1 MASFE
6 RKKRCAMTFGLM
18 VCLLASLTG
27 CQPFDLYSKSLQ
39 APLSA
44 HLDPP
49 TEKEM
54 VSLPEYRVEPP
65 DILQIEA
72 FKLVPK
78 PPYLVDVYD
87 VLFVRAAIALPDFPI
102 NDYYVVNEE
111 GNLDL
116 GPTYGKVHVIGLPL
130 NAVRSAIE
138 NKLSDI
144 LRQPEIS
151 VSLARSGGTQQV
163 SGIYLIQPGG
173 NVNLQKYGTVHV
185 AGQTLLEARLSIE
198 KRLAQFFDS
207 PQVAVNV
214 AGFNSAKYYIVFE
227 GSSEGED
234 VMTLPITGKETVLD
248 ALSTVGG
255 LPHVSSQR
263 MWISRP
269 APTEFGCE
277 QILPIDYMAIT
288 RGGSTT
294 TNYQLMPGDH
304 LFVAEDSEVGLNS
317 YVLKVTSPINQL
329 LNVAQLGSSTVQ
341 RTQTMGRNYNR
352 FRRAF

>member
-1 MASFE
+1 MSSIE
-6 RKKRCAMTFGLM
+6 RKNRCATTLGLM
-18 VCLLASLTG
+18 VCLLALLTG

-39 APLSA
+39 ASLPGK
-44 HLDPP
+44 LDPP
-49 TEKEM
+49 TEKGL

-65 DILQIEA
+65 DILQLEA

-78 PPYLVDVYD
+78 PPYLVEVYD

-102 NDYYVVNEE
+102 NDYYVVDEE

-116 GPTYGKVHVIGLPL
+116 GPTYGKVRVLGLPL
-130 NAVRSAIE
+130 TAVKSAIE
-138 NKLSDI
+138 KKLQEI
-144 LRQPEIS
+144 LQHPEIS
-151 VSLARSGGTQQV
+151 VSLVRSGGTQQV

-173 NVNLQKYGTVHV
+173 NINLQKYGMVHV
-185 AGQTLLEARLSIE
+185 AGLTLLEVRLAVE

-227 GSSEGED
+227 GSNQGED
-234 VMTLPITGKETVLD
+234 VITLPITGKETVLD

-255 LPHVSSQR
+255 LPRVSSQR

-288 RGGSTT
+288 RGGSST

-317 YVLKVTSPINQL
+317 YVLKVTSPIYQL
-329 LNVAQLGSSTVQ
+329 LGVAQLGSSTVQ

-352 FRRAF
+352 TRRAF